1 LQLWAAPPA
10 ARCAGTGGTARTEKQ
25 GQYTFPKGIA
35 LDFLDILSWCCE
47 CRGKKYRKRAAA
59 VLTKFWESAKKVL
72 TKFLQ

>member
-1 LQLWAAPPA
+1 LYRTASRAW
-10 ARCAGTGGTARTEKQ
+10 CAGWRQRTEKQ